1 MYNEDDVVCLVCI
14 LNGLVF
20 GQQNLVAAKVE
31 PKNIN
36 GNTMRERQ
44 NYMVQGNNIEKT
56 VTRIFE
62 IPQKKAFCE

>member
-20 GQQNLVAAKVE
+20 GQQNLVAAEVE
-31 PKNIN
+31 PKNIT
-36 GNTMRERQ
+36 GKTMRERQ
-44 NYMVQGNNIEKT
+44 NYMVQGNSIEKT